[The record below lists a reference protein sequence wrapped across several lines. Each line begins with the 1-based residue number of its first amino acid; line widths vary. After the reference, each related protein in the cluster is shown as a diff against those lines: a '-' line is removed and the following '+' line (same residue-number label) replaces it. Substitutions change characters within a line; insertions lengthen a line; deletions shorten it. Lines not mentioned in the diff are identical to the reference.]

1 MARRSPRG
9 KPSSR
14 ISEKLRYFGSPPAM
28 HRSLTVPQ
36 TASLPMSP
44 PGKHQGVTTKLSVE
58 KTGGPSSAGSTA
70 PSPSWLRAVLAKAG
84 TRIWSISWA
93 VLRPPLP

>member
-1 MARRSPRG
+1 
-9 KPSSR
+9 
-14 ISEKLRYFGSPPAM
+14 M

-44 PGKHQGVTTKLSVE
+44 PGKRQGETTKLSVE
-58 KTGGPSSAGSTA
+58 KTGGPSSAGRTA

-84 TRIWSISWA
+84 TISSSISWA
-93 VLRPPLP
+93 VFNPPLP